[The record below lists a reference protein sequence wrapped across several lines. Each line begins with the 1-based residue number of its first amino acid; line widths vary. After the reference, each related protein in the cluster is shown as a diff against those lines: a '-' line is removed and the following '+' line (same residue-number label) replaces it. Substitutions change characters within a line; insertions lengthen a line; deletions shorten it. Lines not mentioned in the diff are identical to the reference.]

1 MPTGA
6 TEPNYMPTLPLPVP
20 ERPDMNAIGSILRDI
35 VLILNADPGSD
46 AAGPTGPAGAAGP
59 TGAGGPTGSAGV
71 GSTGP
76 QGPTGPTGG
85 P

>member
-6 TEPNYMPTLPLPVP
+6 TDPNYMPTLPLPVP
-20 ERPDMNAIGSILRDI
+20 ERPDLNALGSIVRDI

-46 AAGPTGPAGAAGP
+46 AAGPTGPAGAAGV
-59 TGAGGPTGSAGV
+59 TGPAGATGV

-76 QGPTGPTGG
+76 QGATGPTG

>member
-6 TEPNYMPTLPLPVP
+6 TAPNYMPTLPLPVP

-35 VLILNADPGSD
+35 VLILNADPGTD
-46 AAGPTGPAGAAGP
+46 AAGPTGPAGAA
-59 TGAGGPTGSAGV
+59 GPTGSAGV

-76 QGPTGPTGG
+76 QGPTGPTGA

>member
-6 TEPNYMPTLPLPVP
+6 TDPNYMPTLPLAVP

-46 AAGPTGPAGAAGP
+46 AAGPTGPGGATGPGGPTGNTGSTGAGP
-59 TGAGGPTGSAGV
+59 TG
-71 GSTGP
+71 STGA
-76 QGPTGPTGG
+76 TGAP
-85 P
+85 